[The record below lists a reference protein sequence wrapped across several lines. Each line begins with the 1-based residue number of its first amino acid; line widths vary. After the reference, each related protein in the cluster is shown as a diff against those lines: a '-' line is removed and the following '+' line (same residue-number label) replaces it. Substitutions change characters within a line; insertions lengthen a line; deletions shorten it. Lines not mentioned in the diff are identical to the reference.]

1 MKWAFRG
8 PNSMLS
14 QDGISYERLSRR
26 AGEDMRSGRG
36 LGPTSLRGSR
46 TWWLPRE
53 VTTPR
58 VIKGGIHVSRR
69 SPQEVR
75 ANLPALFLLVGLAD
89 HSSTI
94 PGLGIL
100 LAGDNRFLISA
111 YQRSHQCWSVVFYW
125 PLDEQC
131 YNILMA
137 EVKET
142 KKSALLFQNN
152 VRSPKKI
159 RAITLLTTEEV
170 AERLRLRRD
179 TVLDYIRQGKIKAVR
194 FNKRIYRIQEKD
206 LERFIKQCQKK

>member
-1 MKWAFRG
+1 
-8 PNSMLS
+8 
-14 QDGISYERLSRR
+14 
-26 AGEDMRSGRG
+26 
-36 LGPTSLRGSR
+36 
-46 TWWLPRE
+46 
-53 VTTPR
+53 
-58 VIKGGIHVSRR
+58 
-69 SPQEVR
+69 
-75 ANLPALFLLVGLAD
+75 
-89 HSSTI
+89 
-94 PGLGIL
+94 
-100 LAGDNRFLISA
+100 
-111 YQRSHQCWSVVFYW
+111 
-125 PLDEQC
+125 
-131 YNILMA
+131 MA